1 MWVAFI
7 LERKE
12 VLHDPNYC
20 DFDKWSCEKK
30 SSKNIFHFYPCY
42 NIYLY
47 RFKAFHF
54 LCLFVEERK
63 PETYCLSFFSGN
75 QKPLTFFLLSR
86 ILWSLS
92 VWAAPGVLL
101 PHNRNAMRAYATE
114 IMDMGKK
121 YCTVNRLVLQ
131 GAENKRRDCQH
142 EGTII
147 IQASKKGIFHHTITL
162 KGIWQNV
169 KKRDLYWNMGYR
181 VSQ

>member
-1 MWVAFI
+1 MK
-7 LERKE
+7 LR
-12 VLHDPNYC
+12 
-20 DFDKWSCEKK
+20 KK
-30 SSKNIFHFYPCY
+30 SSKNIFHFSGTTFIPVTIFIC
-42 NIYLY
+42 IGSRLFIFCVYLWKNENQKLTVY
-47 RFKAFHF
+47 
-54 LCLFVEERK
+54 LFFVR
-63 PETYCLSFFSGN
+63 N

-162 KGIWQNV
+162 KGTWQNV
-169 KKRDLYWNMGYR
+169 KKREIYIGTWDTGCPNCPNKFLLYCIK
-181 VSQ
+181 